1 MDLSPERLLAI
12 FEASPGRP
20 VSLRDVLAEMGVASA
35 YRLVVWR
42 ALQTLVSEGRLVRL
56 GAKRFMVPERLP
68 RAAGILHVSA
78 KGTGFLMRVGH
89 EGEDLYIHRSNLG
102 SALDGDRVEV
112 EIFTGHK
119 GRKEGRVCDILAH
132 AHEHIVGQFKRMGGS
147 GVMAP
152 RNVKIGRWVE
162 IPKMPPKANVPD
174 GAWVRVK
181 VTGWPESTE
190 DPLIGEVEEVLGMP
204 GDRGISVLLLLRD
217 MGVELDFSAEIKR
230 QAAHF
235 HPPPSTQELA
245 RRRDLRDLRVCTID
259 PATAKDFDDALSIEV
274 LDSGNWRIGVHIAD
288 VAHYVHAGKPID
300 AEALRR
306 GTSIYPVDRV
316 VPMLPERLSNDLCS
330 LRPNEDRY
338 ALTCFMEVTPSG
350 QVLRYEIAESV
361 IRSRHRLSYEQVQE
375 FFDHQD
381 NPGVS
386 RKCHAGKVGRASK
399 VERASRLPF
408 CAPDSQTSSDLA
420 GETPALPCEKRN
432 TCAFADMA
440 EDLLQLRELAR
451 ALNRVRM
458 DRGALDLD
466 IPETE
471 VECNAEGDAVA
482 LHRHNRFESHRLV
495 EECMLLANETIA
507 THMREHG
514 LPLLYRIH
522 DVPDPSSLQR
532 IAPALEYFGVK
543 VPKKVEPTPAFYQA
557 IVDRLHRADGGH
569 IAQRL
574 LLGTLMKAEYSPVNR
589 KHFGLASPC
598 YCHFTSPIR
607 RYPDLLTHRV
617 LKEALGWR
625 LETGGKDCGLE
636 IADCGLQF
644 PTTSFFNPQS
654 AIRNPQSPPVASSPQ
669 PTASS
674 LQSAAYSLKPKAYSL
689 IEEIRESLSA
699 VANQSNLTAENA
711 ESIEYEAVRIKSMEF
726 MKDQEGG
733 IFDGW
738 ISGIGRRG
746 FFVELVDLPVEGAVS
761 GRSLPGD
768 TFSPDEH
775 YTRLIG
781 RHTGRTFRLGQRLRV
796 QIVRVNVMEG
806 EMELI
811 VAEEARGGKQRKTR
825 KKKRR

>member
-20 VSLRDVLAEMGVASA
+20 VSLRDVLAEIGAAPA
-35 YRLVVWR
+35 YRLVVWQ
-42 ALQTLVSEGRLVRL
+42 ALQSLVQEGRLIRL

-78 KGTGFLMRVGH
+78 KGTGFLMRAGH

-102 SALDGDRVEV
+102 PALDGDRVEV
-112 EIFTGHK
+112 EIFTGRK

-162 IPKMPPKANVPD
+162 IPKAPPNVTD

-181 VTGWPESTE
+181 VTGWPESAE

-217 MGVELDFSAEIKR
+217 MGIVLDFPPEIKR

-245 RRRDLRDLRVCTID
+245 RRRDLRELRVCTID

-274 LDSGNWRIGVHIAD
+274 LDSGNWRLGVHIAD

-300 AEALRR
+300 VEALRR

-350 QVLRYEIAESV
+350 QVVRYEIAESV
-361 IRSRHRLSYEQVQE
+361 IRSRHRLSYEEVQE

-381 NPGVS
+381 KHDS
-386 RKCHAGKVGRASK
+386 R
-399 VERASRLPF
+399 P
-408 CAPDSQTSSDLA
+408 
-420 GETPALPCEKRN
+420 
-432 TCAFADMA
+432 FADMA
-440 EDLLQLRELAR
+440 EDLLRLRELTR
-451 ALNRVRM
+451 VLNRVRM

-471 VECNAEGDAVA
+471 VECNPEGDAVA
-482 LHRHNRFESHRLV
+482 LRRHNRFESHRLV
-495 EECMLLANETIA
+495 EECMLLANETVAAHI
-507 THMREHG
+507 REQG

-532 IAPALEYFGVK
+532 IAPALEFFGVK

-625 LETGGKDCGLE
+625 LEAGDLRLE
-636 IADCGLQF
+636 AEEESKRRQV
-644 PTTSFFNPQS
+644 PS
-654 AIRNPQSPPVASSPQ
+654 
-669 PTASS
+669 ASS
-674 LQSAAYSLKPKAYSL
+674 LKPQASSL
-689 IEEIRESLSA
+689 IEEIRASLAA

-738 ISGIGRRG
+738 ISSIGRRG
-746 FFVELVDLPVEGAVS
+746 FFVELVDLPVEGAVP

-781 RHTGRTFRLGQRLRV
+781 RYTGRTFRLGQRLRV

-811 VAEEARGGKQRKTR
+811 VAEEARGGKQRKTQ